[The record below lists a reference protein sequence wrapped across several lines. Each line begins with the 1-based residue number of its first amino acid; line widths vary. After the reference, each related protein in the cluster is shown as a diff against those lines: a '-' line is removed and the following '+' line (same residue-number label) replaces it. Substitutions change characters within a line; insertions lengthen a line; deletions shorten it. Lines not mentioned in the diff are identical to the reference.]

1 MENKNLL
8 DEVYLPEIEKQNF
21 YNSKPYQLLKDNGGD
36 PTILENY
43 ETKEKTTSVT
53 FDEWINE
60 GGTKEDWIAKHAGP
74 EVQKDFFSAM
84 GDFVLDLGKDGIRS
98 LAVGAT
104 NGVDFAVNLAPVLT
118 KLYDMSPIGLP
129 AGTLEQSGI
138 QDDIVA
144 KATAA
149 SDKLDDARE
158 FLKNYKDDGNV
169 VSKLVQVMGQD
180 LMYSVPIYNK
190 LKSVGMPTVPAFVIS
205 GGLGGAIG
213 IEKKLKFTG
222 DDTEQYNSTFTQD
235 FFGKDISELK
245 RLVGILPNTPYDEIA
260 DEVTQAF
267 EYGAFSYAI
276 PKVIDAFKFMKKNIP
291 YFAAGGAM
299 TVAPTDAEA
308 NPFKAIT
315 NAVTKNPVFKS
326 AVKDT
331 VEQKITKGPGDQI
344 YNTIKNTPGVKE
356 SELKWI
362 GLEGFLKGKKNV
374 SQQEVL
380 DFIQANRIDVNER
393 RFGAAERQGAEA
405 KDLKDFTDD
414 EFLKLENKI
423 YEDIEAGRVRDEYRY
438 VADHISYLRTANF
451 QRLDNFG
458 IRKTQYAEGFDGPD
472 ITDQNYNVHSYMSD
486 NYLWRSVDGLD
497 DGDGSPI
504 GFDYWNNTFAEFYEV
519 FALKSKETRQ
529 LIDDAIERE
538 FYKKFA
544 EEQMT
549 LPDEMIRNADVN
561 YGFHIQADA
570 FDDFKKYL
578 DDAGLYM
585 SSYQKMEIPK
595 DQRKAVFNETMI
607 RSNEEMY
614 YQNSGDM
621 DTISQA
627 MEEYVGTGLNRGK
640 YEQYTAPGGEAYS
653 EIVFTLSKG
662 GENLGNTIPIETPVT
677 KRETAF
683 SLGLR
688 SSPHFDVSGEVAHVR
703 FKTREIPGPRAG
715 VKEGSLKVLSV
726 EEMQSDLVQAVKQS
740 NEREIDQ
747 MRTNY
752 LSRRSMEQQEA
763 RVFENISEDEVQAYL
778 KNNEPKDLIKDFP
791 FKNNWYELVLKRLI
805 RYAADNGY
813 DAVSIPKAKI
823 IQDRYN
829 LTRRINKLNITA
841 YFPERQEIGIMGRDQ
856 DGITEFDD
864 LYTFEKLKKE
874 FGEDVQKK
882 IIDLASKSE
891 LDDALT
897 RAETDYKAIVDG
909 NDEYPSLILDKAI
922 EIGGQGKARLYNKT
936 IPSFLKKYGKKW
948 NAKVYDGN
956 IDGEILPVQT
966 SEQSYKQ
973 IENKSKI
980 PVTIM
985 EVTPEMKQSV
995 QTTSQPLFELFGGVS
1010 IGSLISESVSDNMKN
1025 NIISQNTN

>member
-60 GGTKEDWIAKHAGP
+60 GGSKEDWIAKHAGP
-74 EVQKDFFSAM
+74 EVQRDFFSAM

-98 LAVGAT
+98 IAVGAT

-129 AGTLEQSGI
+129 AGTLEKSGI

-149 SDKLDDARE
+149 SEKLDEARE

-315 NAVTKNPVFKS
+315 NAVTKSPVFKS
-326 AVKDT
+326 AVKET

-362 GLEGFLKGKKNV
+362 GLESFLKDKKNV
-374 SQQEVL
+374 SQQEIL
-380 DFIQANRIDVNER
+380 DFIEANRIDVNER
-393 RFGAAERQGAEA
+393 RFGAAERQGDEP

-423 YEDIEAGRVRDEYRY
+423 FEDIEAGRVRDEYRY

-458 IRKTQYAEGFDGPD
+458 INKKEFYDDLPSEFTA
-472 ITDQNYNVHSYMSD
+472 QNYNMSNYMSD
-486 NYLWRSVDGLD
+486 NYLWRAVDGLD
-497 DGDGSPI
+497 DSFASPI
-504 GFDYWNNTFAEFYEV
+504 GYDYWESTFADFYEV
-519 FALKSKETRQ
+519 FAIKSKSTNQ
-529 LIDDAIERE
+529 LVDDALELE
-538 FYKKFA
+538 LYENFA
-544 EEQMT
+544 LKEMT

-561 YGFHIQADA
+561 NGFHIQSDA
-570 FDDFKKYL
+570 FDKFKKYL
-578 DDAGLYM
+578 DDNGAYIAR
-585 SSYQKMEIPK
+585 YNKMEIPK

-621 DTISQA
+621 DSISQA
-627 MEEYVGTGLNRGK
+627 MEEYVGAGLNRGK

-688 SSPHFDVSGEVAHVR
+688 SSPHFDVSGEIAHVR
-703 FKTREIPGPRAG
+703 FKTRDQGNMRI
-715 VKEGSLKVLSV
+715 LSV

-752 LSRRSMEQQEA
+752 LSRRSMEQQQA
-763 RVFENISEDEVQAYL
+763 NVFENISEDEVQAYL
-778 KNNEPKDLIKDFP
+778 KNNEPKDIIKDFP

-813 DAVSIPKAKI
+813 DAISIPKAKI

-909 NDEYPSLILDKAI
+909 DDEYPSLILDKAI

-948 NAKVYDGN
+948 NAKVFDDEIKTSDG
-956 IDGEILPVQT
+956 IISGKAEDRFM
-966 SEQSYKQ
+966 
-973 IENKSKI
+973 
-980 PVTIM
+980 PVTII
-985 EVTPEMKQSV
+985 EITPEMKQSV

-1010 IGSLISESVSDNMKN
+1010 IGSLISESVSDNMEN

>member
-60 GGTKEDWIAKHAGP
+60 GGSKEDWIAKHAGP
-74 EVQKDFFSAM
+74 EVQRDFFSAM

-98 LAVGAT
+98 IAVGAT

-129 AGTLEQSGI
+129 AGTLEKSGI

-149 SDKLDDARE
+149 SEKLDEARE

-315 NAVTKNPVFKS
+315 NAVTKSPVFKS
-326 AVKDT
+326 AVKET

-362 GLEGFLKGKKNV
+362 GLEGFLKDKKNV
-374 SQQEVL
+374 SQQEIL
-380 DFIQANRIDVNER
+380 DFIEANRIDVNER
-393 RFGAAERQGAEA
+393 RFGAAERQGDEP

-423 YEDIEAGRVRDEYRY
+423 FEDIEAGRVRDEYRY

-458 IRKTQYAEGFDGPD
+458 INKKEFYDDLPSEFTA
-472 ITDQNYNVHSYMSD
+472 QNYNMSNYMSD
-486 NYLWRSVDGLD
+486 NYLWRAVDGLD
-497 DGDGSPI
+497 DSFASPI
-504 GFDYWNNTFAEFYEV
+504 GYDYWESTFADFYEV
-519 FALKSKETRQ
+519 FAIKSKSTNQ
-529 LIDDAIERE
+529 LVDDALELE
-538 FYKKFA
+538 LYENFA
-544 EEQMT
+544 LKEMT

-561 YGFHIQADA
+561 NGFHIQSDA
-570 FDDFKKYL
+570 FDKFKKYL
-578 DDAGLYM
+578 DDNGAYIAR
-585 SSYQKMEIPK
+585 YNKMEIPK

-621 DTISQA
+621 DSISQA
-627 MEEYVGTGLNRGK
+627 MEEYVGAGLNRGK

-688 SSPHFDVSGEVAHVR
+688 SSPHFDVSGEIAHVR
-703 FKTREIPGPRAG
+703 FKTRDQGNMRI
-715 VKEGSLKVLSV
+715 LSV

-752 LSRRSMEQQEA
+752 LSRRSMEQQQA
-763 RVFENISEDEVQAYL
+763 NVFENISEDEVQAYL
-778 KNNEPKDLIKDFP
+778 KNNEPKDIIKDFP

-813 DAVSIPKAKI
+813 DAISIPKAKI

-909 NDEYPSLILDKAI
+909 DDEYPSLILDKAI

-948 NAKVYDGN
+948 NAKVFDDEIKTSDG
-956 IDGEILPVQT
+956 IISGKAEDRFM
-966 SEQSYKQ
+966 
-973 IENKSKI
+973 
-980 PVTIM
+980 PVTII
-985 EVTPEMKQSV
+985 EITPEMKQSV

>member
-60 GGTKEDWIAKHAGP
+60 GGSKEDWIAKHAGP
-74 EVQKDFFSAM
+74 EVQRDFFSAM

-98 LAVGAT
+98 IAVGAT

-129 AGTLEQSGI
+129 AGTLEKSGI

-149 SDKLDDARE
+149 SEKLDEARE

-315 NAVTKNPVFKS
+315 NAVTKSPVFKS
-326 AVKDT
+326 AVKET

-362 GLEGFLKGKKNV
+362 GLEGFLKDKKNV
-374 SQQEVL
+374 SQQEIL
-380 DFIQANRIDVNER
+380 DFIEANRIDVNER
-393 RFGAAERQGAEA
+393 RFGAAERQGDEP

-423 YEDIEAGRVRDEYRY
+423 FEDIEAGRVRDEYRY

-458 IRKTQYAEGFDGPD
+458 INKKEFYDDLPSEFTA
-472 ITDQNYNVHSYMSD
+472 QNYNMSNYMSD
-486 NYLWRSVDGLD
+486 NYLWRAVDGLD
-497 DGDGSPI
+497 DSFASPI
-504 GFDYWNNTFAEFYEV
+504 GYDYWESTFADFYEV
-519 FALKSKETRQ
+519 FAIKSKSTNQ
-529 LIDDAIERE
+529 LVDDALELE
-538 FYKKFA
+538 LYENFA
-544 EEQMT
+544 LKEMT

-561 YGFHIQADA
+561 NGFHIQSDA
-570 FDDFKKYL
+570 FDKFKKYL
-578 DDAGLYM
+578 DDNGAYIAR
-585 SSYQKMEIPK
+585 YNKMEIPK
-595 DQRKAVFNETMI
+595 DQRRAVYNETMI

-621 DTISQA
+621 DSISQA
-627 MEEYVGTGLNRGK
+627 MEEYVGAGLNRGK

-688 SSPHFDVSGEVAHVR
+688 SSPHFDVSGEIAHVR
-703 FKTREIPGPRAG
+703 FKTRDQGNMRI
-715 VKEGSLKVLSV
+715 LSV

-752 LSRRSMEQQEA
+752 LSRRSMEQQQA
-763 RVFENISEDEVQAYL
+763 NVFENISEDEVQAYL
-778 KNNEPKDLIKDFP
+778 KNNEPKDIIKDFP

-813 DAVSIPKAKI
+813 DAISIPKAKI

-909 NDEYPSLILDKAI
+909 DDEYPSLILDKAI

-948 NAKVYDGN
+948 NTKVFDDEIKTSDG
-956 IDGEILPVQT
+956 IISGKAEDRFM
-966 SEQSYKQ
+966 
-973 IENKSKI
+973 
-980 PVTIM
+980 PVTII
-985 EVTPEMKQSV
+985 EITPEMKQSV